1 MGFLQLPDWLGTYGP
16 AGGMGLALVF
26 GLYREWLVPR
36 RTVNRLEA
44 VWAGRLAEAVK
55 REEQWRRAY
64 FMLAGH
70 TDRLMVVADVV
81 ESVMG
86 ALPTPDGTG
95 DAHEQ
100 Q

>member
-1 MGFLQLPDWLGTYGP
+1 MDVLQLPDWLGTYGP

-36 RTVNRLEA
+36 RTVNRLERTWEA
-44 VWAGRLAEAVK
+44 RLAEAK
-55 REEQWRRAY
+55 QREEQWRRAY

-86 ALPTPDGTG
+86 ALPAPDETG
-95 DAHEQ
+95 ATHEQ